1 MLRVAVVGSG
11 PSGVYTAQALVTQDR
26 VPDVRVHV
34 LDRLPCP
41 YGLVRYGVA
50 PDHEKIK
57 SLQNS
62 LRTVLEHERI
72 TFLGNVEVGGG
83 GIPPER
89 LGELYDA
96 VVYCVGAATDRALAV
111 PGEDLPGSC
120 SATEFVSWYS
130 AHPDAAADGF
140 ALRARSVV
148 VIGVGNVAVDVARI
162 LARSAQELRPTDVPH
177 GALGA
182 LAGSSVHEIHMAG
195 RRGPSQARFT
205 TKELRE
211 LSGLPQARVVV
222 DEAELARD
230 PAYAD
235 PSARVPAP
243 SSPPNA
249 PPPTAAARRN
259 VEVLRGWA
267 AAGDAGAGTGGH
279 PVRTIHLRFFLR
291 PVELLERH
299 GRVAGVRFARTVPD
313 GSGGVRDAGTYE
325 DIPAQLVLRAIGYRG
340 IPLPGLPFDP
350 VRGTVPHLAGG
361 AAGRGAVARGVRR
374 RVDQA
379 GADRGHRLE
388 PVVREGDGGFAAR
401 RRPTARRARLGARSG
416 GGATGVGAASGG
428 VGRLAV
434 HRAGGDG
441 AGQVAGPGA
450 GEDPGLGGAAECR
463 AEWRPGRWV
472 RLSVLAYALDLAVRR
487 VEDTAEEPGEQRLQI
502 VAPQA
507 VHLGRASVDLL
518 DDPALAQH
526 PEVVRGRRLG
536 HREIET
542 GAGEFGLGCGQLA
555 DDAQPHRVGERVE
568 HPFDTDLVPRG
579 VVEHTAAGLGGAG
592 GRGAGGGHDGS
603 TSWDCSSL
611 P

>member
-11 PSGVYTAQALVTQDR
+11 PSGVYTAQALVAQDR

-72 TFLGNVEVGGG
+72 TFLGNVEVGGD
-83 GIPPER
+83 GIPPEQ

-162 LARSAQELRPTDVPH
+162 LARSARELRPTDVPD

-182 LAGSSVHEIHMAG
+182 LAGSRVHEIHMAG

-211 LSGLPQARVVV
+211 LGGLPQARVVV
-222 DEAELARD
+222 DGAELARD

-235 PSARVPAP
+235 PSVRPVAL

-249 PPPTAAARRN
+249 PPLTAAARRN

-279 PVRTIHLRFFLR
+279 PARTIHLRFFLR
-291 PVELLERH
+291 PVELLERD

-340 IPLPGLPFDP
+340 VPLPGLPFDP
-350 VRGTVPHLAGG
+350 VRGTVPHLAGRVLRDG
-361 AAGRGAVARGVRR
+361 VPSPGEYVAGWIKRGPTGVIGSNRSCAKETVASLLDDAPLLTGRAPAPDPVAALRAWGLCPVEWDGWLSIERAETALGRSLGRE
-374 RVDQA
+374 RVKIPDWA
-379 GADRGHRLE
+379 GLLS
-388 PVVREGDGGFAAR
+388 AAR
-401 RRPTARRARLGARSG
+401 R
-416 GGATGVGAASGG
+416 
-428 VGRLAV
+428 
-434 HRAGGDG
+434 
-441 AGQVAGPGA
+441 
-450 GEDPGLGGAAECR
+450 
-463 AEWRPGRWV
+463 
-472 RLSVLAYALDLAVRR
+472 
-487 VEDTAEEPGEQRLQI
+487 
-502 VAPQA
+502 
-507 VHLGRASVDLL
+507 
-518 DDPALAQH
+518 
-526 PEVVRGRRLG
+526 
-536 HREIET
+536 
-542 GAGEFGLGCGQLA
+542 
-555 DDAQPHRVGERVE
+555 
-568 HPFDTDLVPRG
+568 
-579 VVEHTAAGLGGAG
+579 G
-592 GRGAGGGHDGS
+592 GRDGG
-603 TSWDCSSL
+603 
-611 P
+611 